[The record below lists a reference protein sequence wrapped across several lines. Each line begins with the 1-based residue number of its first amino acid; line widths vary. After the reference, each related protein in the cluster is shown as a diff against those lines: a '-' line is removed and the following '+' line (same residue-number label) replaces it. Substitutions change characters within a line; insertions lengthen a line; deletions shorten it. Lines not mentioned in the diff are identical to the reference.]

1 MILRVLTEN
10 ITIFLV
16 VGSVLSVLHLIKT
29 RFRKNDVIFMISYI
43 LISAIFV
50 CMGSSPGSFTPFVC
64 CIIIIDNFADFTRI
78 DEKTHLCFLV
88 VSSFLP
94 LYTIW
99 RAVQWNI
106 LYLDTIN
113 AVMSITN
120 FQLLILGNTIH
131 CDASKLLQYF
141 PTLVDILDGLEM
153 TETQLN
159 PTNPVWVQIMI
170 CLTILMCYVPSLLE
184 IHHLKFPE
192 RTTGSKFSEER
203 FELVQLVSSTVF
215 LVLRLPLLV
224 RNPYE
229 FFLVMKTLIR
239 VFTHYQRW
247 LNLRRKQKTISVEAT
262 EISTETASR
271 FANEKLSLAS
281 FV

>member
-1 MILRVLTEN
+1 MCID
-10 ITIFLV
+10 F
-16 VGSVLSVLHLIKT
+16 
-29 RFRKNDVIFMISYI
+29 
-43 LISAIFV
+43 
-50 CMGSSPGSFTPFVC
+50 SPGNFASLVGF
-64 CIIIIDNFADFTRI
+64 IISMDNFGDVTRI
-78 DEKTHLCFLV
+78 DENTHLSFLV
-88 VSSFLP
+88 FSSFLP

-99 RAVQWNI
+99 RAAWRAARRAIYWEI
-106 LYLDTIN
+106 LFIDKADSIN
-113 AVMSITN
+113 ALISITN

-131 CDASKLLQYF
+131 CDASKLLQYC
-141 PTLVDILDGLEM
+141 PTLLDIVDGLEM

-159 PTNPVWVQIMI
+159 PTNSVWVQIMT
-170 CLTILMCYVPSLLE
+170 CLTILLCYVPSLLE

-247 LNLRRKQKTISVEAT
+247 SNLRRKQKTISVEAT

>member
-1 MILRVLTEN
+1 MIPC
-10 ITIFLV
+10 
-16 VGSVLSVLHLIKT
+16 
-29 RFRKNDVIFMISYI
+29 I
-43 LISAIFV
+43 LISVFY
-50 CMGSSPGSFTPFVC
+50 MYMDFSPGCFTSLVC
-64 CIIIIDNFADFTRI
+64 FIITMDNFADFTRI
-78 DEKTHLCFLV
+78 DENTHLSFLV
-88 VSSFLP
+88 FSSFLP
-94 LYTIW
+94 LYAFW
-99 RAVQWNI
+99 RAALRAVHWKI
-106 LYLDTIN
+106 LFLDNVDTVN

-131 CDASKLLQYF
+131 CDASKLLQYC
-141 PTLVDILDGLEM
+141 PTLLDILDGLEM

-192 RTTGSKFSEER
+192 RTTGSKFSEKR

-247 LNLRRKQKTISVEAT
+247 SNLRRKQKTISVEAT